1 MYPTKDLV
9 LYIVLRLEKKFTN
22 LRKGFLQPVIL
33 PDHQCSDNGMSPVEL
48 EAMHTRLKDMA
59 DELHKKS
66 ELAVPCDWRSLLL
79 AVDQLIDM

>member
-1 MYPTKDLV
+1 
-9 LYIVLRLEKKFTN
+9 
-22 LRKGFLQPVIL
+22 
-33 PDHQCSDNGMSPVEL
+33 
-48 EAMHTRLKDMA
+48 MHTRLKDMA